1 MKRSNRLFLL
11 LGIVLA
17 VVAAA
22 GIILITSQ
30 PGGPVTPTPAAEV
43 DVVTAAVELPLGEV
57 IAQEHLG
64 TRKVAETAVP
74 LNAVTNPQE
83 LLGLTVRRAIS
94 QGEIITRDVI
104 AAGGV
109 TSDVEAIQKALNAG
123 FRAMAVQ
130 VDQVT
135 GVGTLIR
142 AGDRVDVVI
151 TFSDS
156 GGKNPIVVEQAPT
169 REGTPPV
176 AVRNFETID
185 DLLNNTT
192 TKILV
197 ENVQVLGTLLPPAP
211 AQQGQQA
218 PQPTEGAAEEPEE
231 GTALTGQQ
239 QIAILGLLPQQVELV
254 RFAQIDG
261 ELSLVLRATE
271 DNTTPP
277 IQTTGITL
285 RELYDTYGIL
295 PPNINVIEIP

>member
-1 MKRSNRLFLL
+1 
-11 LGIVLA
+11 
-17 VVAAA
+17 
-22 GIILITSQ
+22 
-30 PGGPVTPTPAAEV
+30 
-43 DVVTAAVELPLGEV
+43 VELPLGEV

-64 TRKVAETAVP
+64 TRKVPEASVP

-83 LLGLTVRRAIS
+83 LLGLTVRRAVS

-109 TSDVEAIQKALNAG
+109 RSDVEAIQKALDAG

-151 TFSDS
+151 TLSDS
-156 GGKNPIVVEQAPT
+156 GGKNPLVVEKAPT

-176 AVRNFETID
+176 PVRNFATVD

-197 ENVQVLGTLLPPAP
+197 ENVQVLGTLLPPLP
-211 AQQGQQA
+211 EQQGQQA
-218 PQPTEGAAEEPEE
+218 PQPTEGTTEEPEG

-271 DNTTPP
+271 DNDTPP
-277 IQTTGITL
+277 VQTTGITL
-285 RELYDTYGIL
+285 RELYDRYGIL
-295 PPNINVIEIP
+295 PPNVNLIEIP

>member
-1 MKRSNRLFLL
+1 LKRSNRLFLL

-22 GIILITSQ
+22 GIILITST
-30 PGGPVTPTPAAEV
+30 PTRGPTATPAAQV

-57 IAQEHLG
+57 IAEEHLG
-64 TRKVAETAVP
+64 TTTVPVTDVP
-74 LNAVTNPQE
+74 LNAVTNAQE
-83 LLGLTVRRAIS
+83 LLGLTVRRPVS

-104 AAGGV
+104 TTGGRE
-109 TSDVEAIQKALNAG
+109 TDVEAIQRALDAG

-156 GGKNPIVVEQAPT
+156 AGKNPVLVDAQEG
-169 REGTPPV
+169 EGTLPADFLPV
-176 AVRNFETID
+176 D
-185 DLLNNTT
+185 GLLNNTT

-197 ENVQVLGTLLPPAP
+197 ENVKVLGTLLPPLP

-218 PQPTEGAAEEPEE
+218 PQPTAGAPQEGEP

-261 ELSLVLRATE
+261 EMSLVLRATE
-271 DNTTPP
+271 DNLTPP

-285 RELYDTYGIL
+285 SELYDTYGIL